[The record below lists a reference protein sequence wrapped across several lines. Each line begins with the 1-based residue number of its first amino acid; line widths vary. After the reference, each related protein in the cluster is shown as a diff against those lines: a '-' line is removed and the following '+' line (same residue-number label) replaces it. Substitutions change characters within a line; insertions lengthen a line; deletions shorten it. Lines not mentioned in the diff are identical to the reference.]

1 MQLEA
6 DTVVHLLRQLSIT
19 YLCSVV
25 GQLRQIVGFELDTVQ
40 LVYTAQFLDF
50 LLTLLLRQRVLPILI
65 TGKLLEQLLG
75 SDSFPVFLFR
85 TEFLW
90 NGEERHNRR
99 MVDVVHLHLVEN
111 LHGIGHRLR
120 HILEHLP
127 HLFLGLEPLLLGVKH
142 TGRVVKI
149 LTC

>member
-50 LLTLLLRQRVLPILI
+50 LL
-65 TGKLLEQLLG
+65 
-75 SDSFPVFLFR
+75 
-85 TEFLW
+85 
-90 NGEERHNRR
+90 
-99 MVDVVHLHLVEN
+99 
-111 LHGIGHRLR
+111 
-120 HILEHLP
+120 
-127 HLFLGLEPLLLGVKH
+127 PLLF
-142 TGRVVKI
+142 
-149 LTC
+149 